1 VTSGPQ
7 IRGVLTVAPARAASL
22 EMHGIEVLLNDG
34 LITLTVVHQFGEL
47 FVEQIQVEIFD
58 RLAKLAE
65 A

>member
-1 VTSGPQ
+1 
-7 IRGVLTVAPARAASL
+7 
-22 EMHGIEVLLNDG
+22 MHGIEVLLNDG